1 MTYFDQ
7 SSYDIRCEWGLEGV
21 QLLSPISD
29 AVIIVDVISF
39 TTSVAVAVGR
49 GARVYPYVGSAEGVE
64 DFARSKN
71 AILAQH
77 RGADPDAFTLAP
89 SSLLRLNPGDSL
101 VLPSPNGSTLSLAT
115 GDTPTFAGCL
125 RNARAVAE
133 SAAKLGR
140 RVSVIPSGERWP
152 GSSRSERLLRPGLE
166 DQLGAGA
173 IIHHLPGTKSPEAE
187 AAEAVFLHFQ
197 HNLLAALRACSS
209 GREAEDRGSLRDLEL
224 MAEWNVDQTAPHLID
239 GAYQAA

>member
-1 MTYFDQ
+1 MSYFSQ
-7 SSYDIRCEWGLEGV
+7 SSYDIRSEWGLEGV
-21 QLLSPISD
+21 ELLSPTSD

-49 GARVYPYVGSAEGVE
+49 GARVYPFAWGMEEAA

-71 AILAQH
+71 ANLAQR
-77 RGADPDAFTLAP
+77 RGTDPDAFTLAP

-115 GDTPTFAGCL
+115 GNVPTFAGCL

-133 SAAKLGR
+133 AAAKLGR

-152 GSSRSERLLRPGLE
+152 DGRLRPGLE

-187 AAEAVFLHFQ
+187 AAEAVFLHLQ
-197 HNLLAALRACSS
+197 HDLLGTLRACSS

-224 MAEWNVDQTAPHLID
+224 MAEWNVDQTAPRLID
-239 GAYQAA
+239 SAYRAA

>member
-1 MTYFDQ
+1 MSYFFQ

-21 QLLSPISD
+21 QLLSPTSD

-64 DFARSKN
+64 AFARSKN
-71 AILAQH
+71 AILAKH

-89 SSLLRLNPGDSL
+89 SSLLRLNPGDAL

-115 GDTPTFAGCL
+115 GGIPTFAGCL

-133 SAAKLGR
+133 AAASIGR

-152 GSSRSERLLRPGLE
+152 DGRLRPGLE
-166 DQLGAGA
+166 DQLGVGA
-173 IIHHLPGTKSPEAE
+173 IIQHLPGTKSPEAD

-197 HNLLAALRACSS
+197 HALLATLRACSS
-209 GREAEDRGSLRDLEL
+209 GREAEGRGTLRDLEL
-224 MAEWNVDQTAPHLID
+224 MAEWNVDSFAPRLID
-239 GAYQAA
+239 GAYQATAF